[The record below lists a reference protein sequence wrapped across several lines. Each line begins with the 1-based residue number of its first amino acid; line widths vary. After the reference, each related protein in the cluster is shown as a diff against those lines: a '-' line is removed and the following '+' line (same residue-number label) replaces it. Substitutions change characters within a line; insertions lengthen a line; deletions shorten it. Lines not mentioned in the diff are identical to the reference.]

1 MENEQHSNQIQV
13 ITEDGKLC
21 EDFNN
26 YVKSTEFGKAG
37 KNYHLISI
45 IGNQSTGKSTLL
57 NRVFGTT
64 FDVMDASRVRKQTT
78 KGISFEFIFPYP
90 STRYS
95 CLKGSRKKYSCLRC
109 RRC

>member
-13 ITEDGKLC
+13 ITEEGKLC
-21 EDFNN
+21 EDFNH
-26 YVKSTEFGKAG
+26 YVKNTQFGKAG
-37 KNYHLISI
+37 KNYHIVSI

-78 KGISFEFIFPYP
+78 KGILVSKDQDKNILVFDVEGAD
-90 STRYS
+90 SKERWD
-95 CLKGSRKKYSCLRC
+95 GHEV
-109 RRC
+109 

>member
-26 YVKSTEFGKAG
+26 YVKTTEFGKVG
-37 KNYHLISI
+37 KNYHIISI

-78 KGISFEFIFPYP
+78 KGMIPHLFG
-90 STRYS
+90 
-95 CLKGSRKKYSCLRC
+95 LA
-109 RRC
+109 